1 MAVSIQVSDGVEV
14 SCAILGDPVL
24 SSSYLLTNHDVSILI
39 FSIELCSIL
48 TRFRLLKH
56 SLIHANSVCTWI
68 FVDSKD
74 SERDELRNE
83 SKVVTHKAASTP
95 DATAEVL

>member
-1 MAVSIQVSDGVEV
+1 MSDGVEV
-14 SCAILGDPVL
+14 SCAVLGDPVL

-39 FSIELCSIL
+39 FSNLFTIELCSIHIYSIWA
-48 TRFRLLKH
+48 LKR

-74 SERDELRNE
+74 SEIYR
-83 SKVVTHKAASTP
+83 
-95 DATAEVL
+95 